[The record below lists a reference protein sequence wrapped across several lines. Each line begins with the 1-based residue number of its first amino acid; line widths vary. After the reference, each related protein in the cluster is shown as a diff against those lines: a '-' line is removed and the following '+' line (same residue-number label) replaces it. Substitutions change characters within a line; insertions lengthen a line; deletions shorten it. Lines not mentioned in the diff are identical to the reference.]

1 MATEA
6 AIGMGLGLVAGA
18 VWKVRL
24 ETREIRTPTRL
35 TPTGPR
41 HPARLTPAETKK
53 YPHGPPSAFL
63 DVRTRPRLTRLPRLL
78 PQNWHWQTKREVEAF
93 YAKGK

>member
-1 MATEA
+1 MYVATEA

-18 VWKVRL
+18 VWKVLL
-24 ETREIRTPTRL
+24 ETREIRTPTR
-35 TPTGPR
+35 TRGPAAPR
-41 HPARLTPAETKK
+41 APHPGRDEKISARTAECFATKR
-53 YPHGPPSAFL
+53 SN
-63 DVRTRPRLTRLPRLL
+63 PRLTRPPRLL